1 MGPADDMSMRTPLSD
16 QRKILPSARGNDF
29 ARALNSSQEARDLL
43 PLHLGDLERDKNN
56 LYANVEIKGRSR
68 ILPGDARN
76 QHMFL
81 SKQTISRTH
90 KRLKGR
96 FLSGRNRIKRVFWI
110 FFSERWQSTLFQIF
124 LKQTMIN
131 RMGARAA
138 RDLFGCDSGSG
149 RTRGRLVS

>member
-1 MGPADDMSMRTPLSD
+1 MCPADDMSMRTPLSD

-96 FLSGRNRIKRVFWI
+96 FLIIARFVLFRIIKKRSFNLLCV
-110 FFSERWQSTLFQIF
+110 L
-124 LKQTMIN
+124 
-131 RMGARAA
+131 
-138 RDLFGCDSGSG
+138 DLSYS
-149 RTRGRLVS
+149 